1 MSNPPPLQPQIAG
14 PLSNELLRQALE
26 AAPTGLLMIDA
37 KGCIVLVN
45 AQTEQLFGY
54 SRSDLVGSQVERLLP
69 SGFGDGHVGFRTQF
83 FSQPQVLAMGH
94 GREVSGRRKD
104 GSEIPIE
111 IGLTP
116 LRTTE
121 GDFVLG
127 SVIDISE
134 RRRAMVQ
141 LQDRTNDL
149 TSSLRERD
157 LLLQEV
163 HHRVKNNLQLISALI
178 NMQARRL
185 SGEPRAALSEC
196 KRRVEAIGLIHEKL
210 YHSRSYAQVP
220 FSDYLRS
227 LTSNLMHASE
237 ISEAQVQL
245 DCQCDTVVLPVDKAI
260 SCGLLL
266 NELLTHALQHASQC
280 EGATLKIELR
290 ALAGARVQL
299 MVREPALPEGV
310 VAELNSGRL
319 GLQLVSMLTEQLEGT
334 LESDLDQGR
343 TIVTFRAEN

>member
-1 MSNPPPLQPQIAG
+1 MNNPQSQTQLAG
-14 PLSNELLRQALE
+14 SLSNDLLHQALD
-26 AAPTGLLMIDA
+26 AAPTGLLMMDTNGSVVFI
-37 KGCIVLVN
+37 N
-45 AQTEQLFGY
+45 AQAEQLFGY
-54 SRSDLVGSQVERLLP
+54 SRSDVVGSQAERFVPDILQGQ
-69 SGFGDGHVGFRTQF
+69 SGFREQLQST
-83 FSQPQVLAMGH
+83 PRQV
-94 GREVSGRRKD
+94 RELLGRRKD

-116 LRTTE
+116 LNTAQGE
-121 GDFVLG
+121 FVLG
-127 SVIDISE
+127 SVVDPTE

-210 YHSRSYAQVP
+210 YHARSYAQVP

-227 LTSNLMHASE
+227 LTSNLMHAAD

-266 NELLTHALQHASQC
+266 NELLTHALQHAAQC
-280 EGATLKIELR
+280 QGATLKIELR
-290 ALAGARVQL
+290 ALSGSRVQL
-299 MVREPALPEGV
+299 MVREPV
-310 VAELNSGRL
+310 VAEVATAESASSRL

-343 TIVTFRAEN
+343 TIVTFRVEN

>member
-1 MSNPPPLQPQIAG
+1 MMD
-14 PLSNELLRQALE
+14 
-26 AAPTGLLMIDA
+26 T
-37 KGCIVLVN
+37 KGSVVFIN
-45 AQTEQLFGY
+45 AQAEQLFGY
-54 SRSDLVGSQVERLLP
+54 SRSDVVGSQVDELVPDALQHRSTPGQARELL
-69 SGFGDGHVGFRTQF
+69 
-83 FSQPQVLAMGH
+83 
-94 GREVSGRRKD
+94 GRRKD
-104 GSEIPIE
+104 GTEIPVE
-111 IGLTP
+111 IGFTSLNTA
-116 LRTTE
+116 E
-121 GDFVLG
+121 GEFVLG
-127 SVIDISE
+127 SVVDPSE

-210 YHSRSYAQVP
+210 YHARSYAQVP

-227 LTSNLMHASE
+227 LAANLMHASD

-245 DCQCDTVVLPVDKAI
+245 DCQCDTVLLPVDKAI

-266 NELLTHALQHASQC
+266 NELLTHALQHAAQC
-280 EGATLKIELR
+280 QGATLKIELR
-290 ALAGARVQL
+290 ALAGSRVQL
-299 MVREPALPEGV
+299 MVREPM
-310 VAELNSGRL
+310 VANVATADSASSKL

-334 LESDLDQGR
+334 LESDLDQGQ
-343 TIVTFRAEN
+343 TIVTFRVET